1 LFWPKKKDKT
11 GANKN
16 NLNQLGQGLILF
28 DTVEEAIQAEK
39 LVKKAGYTCALV
51 APPPP
56 LGPVIA

>member
-28 DTVEEAIQAEK
+28 DTVEEAGCE
-39 LVKKAGYTCALV
+39 LSGMPDNGTD
-51 APPPP
+51 
-56 LGPVIA
+56 